1 MTFQRPGGCS
11 ATSCSVEAPAEGE
24 AVVAQGWSW
33 VLLFVDH
40 PDIRPDTRC
49 WLTPNGKATP
59 KLPIVPLLCLT
70 GELEGKSK

>member
-1 MTFQRPGGCS
+1 M
-11 ATSCSVEAPAEGE
+11 
-24 AVVAQGWSW
+24 VAQGWSW